1 MHLVRSPRR
10 IAPDMPPRAARLDPR
25 AYCSRNPPPSHLPAT
40 RCALARCA
48 GDCTPLSL
56 TTPAYSRSQVQPLPS
71 RKPRDAS
78 AAAHSPTL
86 VTREPNPTA
95 LPLCEQESDS
105 APALHTG
112 LSGSLSLPIQH
123 AHALDQRHSTYR
135 SLISLSAL
143 AGKLARMCL
152 RRLEAQRH
160 AAGTTSASGPAST
173 VTPELEKL
181 PVEPAV
187 AVRLRGGIGQ
197 NVCRFNE
204 TCNSEAARIR
214 L

>member
-1 MHLVRSPRR
+1 MHFVRSPRR

-152 RRLEAQRH
+152 RRLEAHRH
-160 AAGTTSASGPAST
+160 AGHDIGFRPCIDCDTGAGKAAGGACGCC
-173 VTPELEKL
+173 E
-181 PVEPAV
+181 V
-187 AVRLRGGIGQ
+187 AWWHWAKCVQVQRNLQLRG
-197 NVCRFNE
+197 R
-204 TCNSEAARIR
+204 AY
-214 L
+214 